1 MDLMSKIASIF
12 RLSLS
17 VAVLLLAAPPAV
29 QAADVKCSDKQ
40 ISARGPGFEPSP
52 ELSMEAAKK
61 EWLKKATEV
70 YSDATVQTARDPQ
83 VMCASQGLYSNCT
96 ITGFPCGTK
105 PVAPK
110 GN

>member
-1 MDLMSKIASIF
+1 MSRIVSIF
-12 RLSLS
+12 RFSLS
-17 VAVLLLAAPPAV
+17 VAALLIAAPPA
-29 QAADVKCSDKQ
+29 AHTGELECSDKQ
-40 ISARGPGFEPSP
+40 VSARGLGFEPSP

-70 YSDATVQTARDPQ
+70 YSDATVATAKDPQ